1 MAKNIIDLDDL
12 KLAKLKQIAIKN
24 DLPKNKQDLVNLAFY
39 LAINSIECL
48 DLESFENV
56 NNLSN

>member
-1 MAKNIIDLDDL
+1 MAKNIINLDDL

-24 DLPKNKQDLVNLAFY
+24 NLPKNKQDLVDLAFD
-39 LAINSIECL
+39 LAINSIELL
-48 DLESFENV
+48 DEESFLNV